1 MLTMREKPMKMS
13 RPISRGEGLGRAIA
27 TAGKRK
33 SAAWMKVMVEMAVR
47 VVEVVVEA
55 RSLAGY
61 AVYNTTLEMRISSCH
76 WGGENGKS
84 DSMIE
89 HIH

>member
-1 MLTMREKPMKMS
+1 
-13 RPISRGEGLGRAIA
+13 
-27 TAGKRK
+27 
-33 SAAWMKVMVEMAVR
+33 MKVMVEMAVR